1 MAEAQ
6 LERRTAA
13 LADHERQTR
22 KDDRRTSSYEHNVT
36 PPEDNEDEAAA
47 QRPFSTGDVDAANET
62 VGRSSRGLVNGRPK
76 LRTRSSSAQVTQVV
90 SKIGGPA
97 NGTSATGYA
106 TPVTAEMRKA
116 VTLQDFMFGEVLGRG
131 SYSTVRCTPAAVL
144 KRSSHTETIR

>member
-22 KDDRRTSSYEHNVT
+22 KDDRRTSSFEHDVT
-36 PPEDNEDEAAA
+36 PHEDNEDEAAA
-47 QRPFSTGDVDAANET
+47 QRPFSTGDVDAAKDGT
-62 VGRSSRGLVNGRPK
+62 VERSSRRLVNGRPK

-90 SKIGGPA
+90 SKVGGPA
-97 NGTSATGYA
+97 NGISATGYA
-106 TPVTAEMRKA
+106 TPVTAETRKA

-131 SYSTVRCTPAAVL
+131 SYSTVRCTHAAVL
-144 KRSSHTETIR
+144 KRSSQH